1 MPLFQTVVSNKTQC
15 LMETVLSF
23 RIFLRT
29 EREGFESR
37 VSSIYG
43 GEQTTS
49 FINDGNTEA
58 VPRPVN
64 LATSTG

>member
-1 MPLFQTVVSNKTQC
+1 
-15 LMETVLSF
+15 METVLSF